1 MGGYLLMKIL
11 LRLFSYLKEHTLLI
25 LLGISFSLIAV
36 AAEKVNPY
44 VSKLIVDRVL
54 INREFGMLGY
64 YTIILASAITVRAVF
79 LYLRHLSFE
88 YISQKLLY
96 KLRSVLYTK
105 LQFQSFE
112 FFDKTPTGL
121 LMNRMVGDLNAV
133 NQFVNRS
140 LILFLQSVISLA
152 FTISI
157 MISLNVKLT
166 LIILLLV
173 PAIAFNMR
181 KMSKV
186 LRPLYRKI
194 RTASENLTT
203 FVQEDI
209 TGIRVIKA
217 FGREKEQSDAFCN
230 VAGEMASTNIAAADA
245 RAKYGP
251 LSSYFMEVGL
261 IIILLVGGYFAIKG
275 EISIGDLVA
284 FNGYMLMLR
293 NPITHMV
300 GMVNQWEHA
309 RASMEKIFELI
320 DDEPAIQNDPGAVKP
335 AEVNGLIKFENVYFK
350 YGDEYVLKDISF
362 TVRTGTVTAI
372 MGTTGSGKST
382 IINLIER
389 FYDID
394 KGKITID
401 NIDIKKIDL
410 DTLRKNIGIIMQ
422 EVFLFS
428 DTIESNIAFGVPDAS
443 REQVIR
449 AAKIAD
455 AHDFIMDMPNGYD
468 TIIGERGV
476 GLSGGQKQRI
486 AIARAIITNPSIL
499 ILDDATSS
507 VDMETEREIQETL
520 SKVMKGRTTI
530 IIAHRV
536 SSVMHA
542 DQILFLEDGV
552 IVERGTHSELI
563 ELGGRYYNIY
573 KEQLGN
579 FDIEYGTNLCCKSR
593 RMRLQGVN

>member
-1 MGGYLLMKIL
+1 MKIL

-362 TVRTGTVTAI
+362 TVRPGTVTAI

-579 FDIEYGTNLCCKSR
+579 FDIECGTNLCCKSR

>member
-362 TVRTGTVTAI
+362 TVRPGTVTAI

-579 FDIEYGTNLCCKSR
+579 FDIECGTNLCCKSR